1 MLFKNII
8 LGLEAFWG
16 DTSSMRLIRVL
27 IAVIFF
33 LLWGILFVVFVLFKM
48 GKIPYMPLGLISLLK
63 YYTVIVVL
71 IIQSFY
77 IGARY
82 LQDIYEAPGITHMF
96 LHLLAVI
103 FGSNIPKMKITHGQ
117 RDIKEDYNRI
127 DEIGGPGI
135 LQIGRDNVVALETL
149 QSQGNVLLAGERYI
163 SRFDYINSVFS
174 TEEQYGVI
182 DKIDTLTA
190 DGIQVRIKNVQFR
203 FRIDG
208 YSVLKDGFHIKD
220 YIPYKNAVTYLAYQ
234 RPVDDKG
241 ILPMWTGAVS
251 GMVTGVIKEQ
261 VNSTYLDDL
270 IAPSHIKG
278 HPLEILRNEF
288 TLPKIHDRF
297 KNKGIKLIACNIGEI
312 SMNTEGIDIDGERL
326 KAWLVKQSG
335 VLKVIRAQG
344 EAESLVS
351 HERGRTE
358 GQAML
363 LKSIANA
370 LQDVGIKGDDAAS
383 IRKNLRNILLT
394 RTAQILE
401 ARTSV
406 YHKHVKE
413 DNQNDSKRKL

>member
-1 MLFKNII
+1 MLFRNII
-8 LGLEAFWG
+8 LRLETFWS
-16 DTSSMRLIRVL
+16 DTSSMRLMRAL

-33 LLWGILFVVFVLFKM
+33 LLWVMLIVIFILFKM
-48 GKIPYMPLGLISLLK
+48 GKIPFMSPGLITLLK
-63 YYTVIVVL
+63 CNTVILFV

-82 LQDIYEAPGITHMF
+82 LQDIYEAPSIKYMLLHMV
-96 LHLLAVI
+96 AII

-117 RDIKEDYNRI
+117 REVEEDYNRI

-135 LQIGRDNVVALETL
+135 LQVGRDNVVALETL
-149 QSQGNVLLAGERYI
+149 QSLGNVLLAGERHI

-190 DGIQVRIKNVQFR
+190 DGIQVRIKNVHFR

-208 YSVLKDGFHIKD
+208 YSVPKGGYHVKD
-220 YIPYKNAVTYLAYQ
+220 YIPDKSAVTYLAYQ
-234 RPVDDKG
+234 RPVDETG
-241 ILPMWTGAVS
+241 SLPLWTGAVS

-261 VNSTYLDDL
+261 VNKTYLDDL

-278 HPLEILRNEF
+278 HPLERLRNEF

-297 KNKGIKLIACNIGEI
+297 KSKGIKLIACNIGEI
-312 SMNTEGIDIDGERL
+312 SMNSEGIDIDGERL

-335 VLKVIRAQG
+335 VLRVIRAQG
-344 EAESLVS
+344 EAESFVS

-370 LQDVGIKGDDAAS
+370 LQDVGIKGGDAAS

-413 DNQNDSKRKL
+413 DNQNGSKRNL